1 MKLKQ
6 KMKVKKMRQLKK
18 KSKVSLALLA
28 LVLTPLLSGCDQFSR
43 FNHEKYDC
51 GNNSTRINE
60 ILINKV
66 KKGSNVNVTLN
77 GVMEQFK
84 INKVEKNE
92 VYFNL
97 KNKIIKI
104 NREDGKLT
112 VKEDNKVIILE
123 CKILKFK
130 M

>member
-1 MKLKQ
+1 MRVKIMRKLKTN
-6 KMKVKKMRQLKK
+6 
-18 KSKVSLALLA
+18 SKVL
-28 LVLTPLLSGCDQFSR
+28 LVLLGLVFMPLLSGCDQFSR
-43 FNHEKYDC
+43 FNHEKYEC
-51 GNNSTRINE
+51 GNNSTRIIE

-66 KKGSNVNVTLN
+66 KKGSTVNVTLN
-77 GVMEQFK
+77 GVMEQSK

>member
-1 MKLKQ
+1 VKQ
-6 KMKVKKMRQLKK
+6 KIKVKKMSQLKT
-18 KSKVSLALLA
+18 KSKASLALWA

-51 GNNSTRINE
+51 GNNSTGINE
-60 ILINKV
+60 ILINKA
-66 KKGSNVNVTLN
+66 KKGSTVSTTLN
-77 GVMEQFK
+77 GVMEQST
-84 INKVEKNE
+84 INKVEKSE
-92 VYFNL
+92 VYINL
-97 KNKIIKI
+97 KGKVIKI

-112 VKEDNKVIILE
+112 VKEDNKFIILE

>member
-1 MKLKQ
+1 M
-6 KMKVKKMRQLKK
+6 
-18 KSKVSLALLA
+18 
-28 LVLTPLLSGCDQFSR
+28 PFLSSCDQFSR

-51 GNNSTRINE
+51 GSNSARISE

-66 KKGSNVNVTLN
+66 KKGSTINFTLN
-77 GVMEQFK
+77 GVVEQST
-84 INKVEKNE
+84 INKVEKSE
-92 VYFNL
+92 VYINL

>member
-1 MKLKQ
+1 
-6 KMKVKKMRQLKK
+6 MKVKKMRQLKT
-18 KSKVSLALLA
+18 KSKASLALWP
-28 LVLTPLLSGCDQFSR
+28 LVLMPLLSGCDQFSR
-43 FNHEKYDC
+43 FNHDKYDC

-66 KKGSNVNVTLN
+66 KKGSTVNATLN
-77 GVMEQFK
+77 GVMEQSK

>member
-1 MKLKQ
+1 MRKLKTN
-6 KMKVKKMRQLKK
+6 
-18 KSKVSLALLA
+18 SKASLALLA

-51 GNNSTRINE
+51 GNNSSRINE

-66 KKGSNVNVTLN
+66 NKGSTVNVTFN
-77 GVMEQFK
+77 GVMEQSE
-84 INKVEKNE
+84 INKIEKSE

-97 KNKIIKI
+97 KNKTIKI
-104 NREDGKLT
+104 NREDGRLT

>member
-1 MKLKQ
+1 
-6 KMKVKKMRQLKK
+6 MKVKKMRQLKT
-18 KSKVSLALLA
+18 KSKASQLALLV
-28 LVLTPLLSGCDQFSR
+28 LVLTPLLIGCDQFSR

-51 GNNSTRINE
+51 GNNSTGINE

-66 KKGSNVNVTLN
+66 KKGSTVNATLN
-77 GVMEQFK
+77 GVMEQSK

-104 NREDGKLT
+104 NREDGQLT

>member
-1 MKLKQ
+1 MRPLKT
-6 KMKVKKMRQLKK
+6 
-18 KSKVSLALLA
+18 KSKTSLALWA

-77 GVMEQFK
+77 GEMEQFK

>member
-1 MKLKQ
+1 
-6 KMKVKKMRQLKK
+6 MRKPK
-18 KSKVSLALLA
+18 TRSKAA
-28 LVLTPLLSGCDQFSR
+28 LVLFVLFLMSLLSGCDQFSR

-51 GNNSTRINE
+51 GSNSTRINE

-66 KKGSNVNVTLN
+66 KKGSTVNVTLN
-77 GVMEQFK
+77 GVMEQTK
-84 INKVEKNE
+84 INKIEKSG

-97 KNKIIKI
+97 KNKTIKI
-104 NREDGKLT
+104 NREDGQLT
-112 VKEDNKVIILE
+112 VKEDNKVTILE

>member
-1 MKLKQ
+1 MR
-6 KMKVKKMRQLKK
+6 VKTMRKPK
-18 KSKVSLALLA
+18 TKSKAA
-28 LVLTPLLSGCDQFSR
+28 LVLFVLFLMPLLSGCDQFSR

-51 GNNSTRINE
+51 GSNSTRINE

-66 KKGSNVNVTLN
+66 KKGSTVNVTLN
-77 GVMEQFK
+77 GVMEQTK
-84 INKVEKNE
+84 INKIDNSR

-97 KNKIIKI
+97 KNKTIKI
-104 NREDGKLT
+104 NREDGQLT

>member
-1 MKLKQ
+1 
-6 KMKVKKMRQLKK
+6 MKVKKMRKLKT
-18 KSKVSLALLA
+18 KSKASLVLLA
-28 LVLTPLLSGCDQFSR
+28 LVLTPLLSGCDQFAR

-51 GNNSTRINE
+51 GNNSTGINE
-60 ILINKV
+60 MLINKV
-66 KKGSNVNVTLN
+66 KKGSTVNVTLN
-77 GVMEQFK
+77 GAMEQSK
-84 INKVEKNE
+84 INKVEKSE

>member
-1 MKLKQ
+1 MRKLKTN
-6 KMKVKKMRQLKK
+6 
-18 KSKVSLALLA
+18 SKASLALLV

-43 FNHEKYDC
+43 FNYEKYDC
-51 GNNSTRINE
+51 GSNSTRINE

-66 KKGSNVNVTLN
+66 KKGSTVNVTLN
-77 GVMEQFK
+77 GVMEQPK

-104 NREDGKLT
+104 NREDGELT

>member
-1 MKLKQ
+1 
-6 KMKVKKMRQLKK
+6 MKVKKMRQLKT
-18 KSKVSLALLA
+18 KSKASLLALWA

-51 GNNSTRINE
+51 GNNSTGINE

-66 KKGSNVNVTLN
+66 KKGSTINFTLN
-77 GVMEQFK
+77 GVVEQST
-84 INKVEKNE
+84 INKVEKSE
-92 VYFNL
+92 VYINL

>member
-1 MKLKQ
+1 MRKLKTN
-6 KMKVKKMRQLKK
+6 
-18 KSKVSLALLA
+18 SKASLALLA

-43 FNHEKYDC
+43 FNHEKYEC
-51 GNNSTRINE
+51 GNNSSRINE

-66 KKGSNVNVTLN
+66 KKGSTVNVTFN
-77 GVMEQFK
+77 GVMEQSE
-84 INKVEKNE
+84 INKIEKSE

-97 KNKIIKI
+97 KNKTIKI
-104 NREDGKLT
+104 NREDGRLT

>member
-1 MKLKQ
+1 
-6 KMKVKKMRQLKK
+6 MKVKKMRQLKT
-18 KSKVSLALLA
+18 KSKASLLALWA

-43 FNHEKYDC
+43 FNHEKYNC
-51 GNNSTRINE
+51 GNNSTGINE

-66 KKGSNVNVTLN
+66 KKGSTVNVTLN
-77 GVMEQFK
+77 GVVEQST
-84 INKVEKNE
+84 INKVEKSE
-92 VYFNL
+92 VYINL

-104 NREDGKLT
+104 NREDGELT

>member
-1 MKLKQ
+1 
-6 KMKVKKMRQLKK
+6 MKVKKMRQLKT
-18 KSKVSLALLA
+18 KSKASLLALWA

-51 GNNSTRINE
+51 GNNSTGINE

-66 KKGSNVNVTLN
+66 KKGSTINVTLN
-77 GVMEQFK
+77 GVVEQST
-84 INKVEKNE
+84 INKVEKSE
-92 VYFNL
+92 VYINL

-104 NREDGKLT
+104 NREDGELT

>member
-1 MKLKQ
+1 MAQ
-6 KMKVKKMRQLKK
+6 
-18 KSKVSLALLA
+18 S
-28 LVLTPLLSGCDQFSR
+28 
-43 FNHEKYDC
+43 
-51 GNNSTRINE
+51 
-60 ILINKV
+60 
-66 KKGSNVNVTLN
+66 
-77 GVMEQFK
+77 K
-84 INKVEKNE
+84 INRVEINE